1 MSLYAQELQA
11 RFAGRAYRYFEQ
23 TASTNDRARAWI
35 NEDPPAP
42 HGAFVVADE
51 QTAGRGRLGR
61 TWETP
66 PGSALA
72 VSFVLHPP
80 QKHIPQI
87 TMLGAVAVLESLER
101 VGATDV
107 AIKWP
112 NDVLLNGLKV
122 CGILTESEWKG
133 SQLRGVILG
142 IGLNVRVDFTGTPLE
157 GRAVSVETA
166 LRRSVHRSDLLAHLV
181 ENLDRWSAK
190 LGTRDLYETWF
201 ERLKTLGET
210 VTVTAGEVRYEGIAV
225 DARPDGAL
233 IVQTADGKRRA
244 VYGGEVTTA

>member
-1 MSLYAQELQA
+1 MSLYAQDLQA
-11 RFAGRAYRYFEQ
+11 RFAGRPYRYFEQ
-23 TASTNDRARAWI
+23 ITSTNDAARQWL
-35 NEDPPAP
+35 NEEPAAP
-42 HGAFVVADE
+42 QGAFVVADE

-66 PGSALA
+66 AGSALA
-72 VSFVLHPP
+72 VSFVLRPP
-80 QKHIPQI
+80 QKHIPQV
-87 TMLGAVAVLESLER
+87 TMLGAVAVLATLQR
-101 VGATDV
+101 FGATDA

-112 NDVLLNGLKV
+112 NDVLLRDRKV

-142 IGLNVRVDFTGTPLE
+142 IGLNVRVDFSGTPLE
-157 GRAVSVETA
+157 DKAISVESA
-166 LRRSVHRSDLLAHLV
+166 LRRGLHRVDLLEHLV
-181 ENLDRWSAK
+181 DNLDRWLAK
-190 LGTRDLYETWF
+190 LGTSDLYDEWLQH
-201 ERLKTLGET
+201 LKTIGEP